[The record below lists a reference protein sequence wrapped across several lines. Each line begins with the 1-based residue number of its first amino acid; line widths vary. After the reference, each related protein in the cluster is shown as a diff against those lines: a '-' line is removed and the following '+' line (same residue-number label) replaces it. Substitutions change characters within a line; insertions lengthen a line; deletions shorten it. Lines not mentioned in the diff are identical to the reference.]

1 LFVVGDAE
9 LSETLPVLLAF
20 VALLALPKE
29 PPQLSLKLPL
39 LVEAFAFM
47 VFLLASAAFQT
58 DYMIENRPIANPP
71 GAHRVV
77 EELKSV
83 EETTALIHAQN
94 GDAYCPGSYHNY
106 LGVE

>member
-1 LFVVGDAE
+1 VYMPGYAE
-9 LSETLPVLLAF
+9 SVTPEF
-20 VALLALPKE
+20 IK
-29 PPQLSLKLPL
+29 
-39 LVEAFAFM
+39 
-47 VFLLASAAFQT
+47 FQT